1 MSAHLLPCRR
11 PRGLRGGPSRRRA
24 LARLAALAALAALGL
39 RPRHAAAQPADAGT
53 TTTTRLLRERLPFRG
68 AGLAAAVVDGEAL
81 RFASAGDEPAP
92 VTPDTLFE
100 LGSVTKTF
108 TALLLA
114 ESVVRGE
121 LSLDDPVEAALPDGL
136 RLRDVAGAPI
146 TWADLATHRSGL
158 PRLPAN
164 LRDPSGADPYDYSRR
179 ELLAFIADWRPTLR
193 RDAAWGYSN
202 LGYGLLAEALALQAG
217 QPYAAL
223 LQARVL
229 QPLGLD
235 GMALALRAP
244 PVPGLLPGFDAQ
256 GRPVP
261 NWRFDAIAG
270 AGALVGSARQL
281 ARYAQAA
288 LGVFDHPLQPAFALA
303 MQPRADGPAPIN
315 RMTLGWL
322 TAPLFGRQVL
332 NHDGGTGGYASS
344 LWLDPA
350 GRRAALVLARGAQ
363 PVNDLALHLLEP
375 RVPARDLAAERR
387 QTERAAVTLP
397 EAQLGVLVGRY
408 RLNPQFAVEL
418 RLRDGRLF
426 AQATGQDE
434 FELFAQAPRRFFARV
449 TPLEMVF
456 EGADGPPPA
465 FELQQGGQRL
475 RFVRE

>member
-1 MSAHLLPCRR
+1 L
-11 PRGLRGGPSRRRA
+11 SRRRA
-24 LARLAALAALAALGL
+24 LAGLAALATLGL
-39 RPRHAAAQPADAGT
+39 RTHSASAQATDAGAV
-53 TTTTRLLRERLPFRG
+53 TTRLLRERLPFRG
-68 AGLAAAVVDGEAL
+68 AGLAAAVVDGPAL
-81 RFASAGDEPAP
+81 QFASAGDEPAP

-100 LGSVTKTF
+100 LGSITKTF

-114 ESVVRGE
+114 DAVVRGE
-121 LSLDDPVEAALPDGL
+121 LALDDPVEAVLPEGL

-158 PRLPAN
+158 PRLPSN

-179 ELLAFIADWRPTLR
+179 ELLDFIAGWRPTLR
-193 RDAAWGYSN
+193 RDAAWAYSN
-202 LGYGLLAEALALQAG
+202 LGYGLLAEALALRAG
-217 QPYAAL
+217 QPYATL

-229 QPLGLD
+229 EPLGLG
-235 GMALALRAP
+235 GMVLALRAP
-244 PVPGLLPGFDAQ
+244 AVPGLLPGFDAQ

-288 LGVFDHPLQPAFALA
+288 LGVFEHPLKPAFALA
-303 MQPRADGPAPIN
+303 MRPRADGAAPTN
-315 RMTLGWL
+315 RMALGWL

-350 GRRAALVLARGAQ
+350 GQRAALVLSRGAV

-375 RVPARDLAAERR
+375 RVPARDLAAERQ
-387 QTERAAVTLP
+387 QTERPALALA
-397 EAQLGVLVGRY
+397 EGQLAPLVGRY
-408 RLNPQFAVEL
+408 RLTPQFALEV

-426 AQATGQDE
+426 AQATGQGE
-434 FELFAQAPRRFFARV
+434 FELFALAPRRFFARV
-449 TPLEMVF
+449 TPLEMAF
-456 EGADGPPPA
+456 EGDDGPPPA
-465 FELQQGGQRL
+465 FVLQQGGQRL
-475 RFVRE
+475 RFLRE